1 MVYEYFNT
9 GCDDFELPNYD
20 EEIKKE
26 CNGKIITNNAYTNA
40 REHYWNNI
48 FQEKYNSNI
57 SEGHKTCLINI
68 VKENN
73 EKTTTELESLRNNN
87 EELHQKINRNVEL
100 LFKNKKS
107 LESGEDTELIRK
119 YRLENSDAR
128 TLRNKVIYIILIVLV
143 LVFLIIEFSLLFL

>member
-9 GCDDFELPNYD
+9 ECDNFELPNYD
-20 EEIKKE
+20 EDIKKE

-40 REHYWNNI
+40 REHYWNNV
-48 FQEKYNSNI
+48 FQEKYNSELSN
-57 SEGHKTCLINI
+57 SDRSCLINV
-68 VKENN
+68 VKKNN
-73 EKTTTELESLRNNN
+73 DKTTVELELLINNN
-87 EELHQKINRNVEL
+87 EELHQKINKNVGF

-119 YRLENSDAR
+119 YRLENSDSR
-128 TLRNKVIYIILIVLV
+128 NVRNKVIYIIFIVLV